1 MRRLLV
7 ASLMLLTWLFPAAVN
22 ASQPADDSSTSTPA
36 PIVSTGVSA
45 PRILDATDVHLGLD
59 TFGNSIPNDATF
71 VVSLNVDENG
81 KARDVQVVKSVNNVL
96 DEQVMDAVRQ
106 FRFSPAMLDD
116 QPVPVNLTLNVVV
129 RR

>member
-1 MRRLLV
+1 
-7 ASLMLLTWLFPAAVN
+7 MLLTWLFPAAVN